1 MRREM
6 ILLLIL
12 AARLGYPLVDGS
24 PPGAIAATAPGMTLL
39 DIYFSGNGPALVVSA
54 GLCLRR

>member
-1 MRREM
+1 M

-24 PPGAIAATAPGMTLL
+24 PPGAIAATAPDMTLL
-39 DIYFSGNGPALVVSA
+39 DVYFSGNGPALVVSA